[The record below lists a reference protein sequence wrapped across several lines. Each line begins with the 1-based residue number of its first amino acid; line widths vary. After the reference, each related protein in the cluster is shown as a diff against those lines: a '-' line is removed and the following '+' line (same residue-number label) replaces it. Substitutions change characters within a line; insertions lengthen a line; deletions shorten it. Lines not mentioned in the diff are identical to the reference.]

1 MSGAGA
7 VPHLLVDVELG
18 TVGPGERIGL
28 AEDTVRHL
36 RKVLR
41 LTDGAAMSLTEGM
54 GSRID
59 ALLEG
64 SGAVTIATEPRVAAP
79 RPALVLV
86 QALSKG
92 RRAEDAVRAACE
104 LGVDHI
110 VPLVAGRTQ
119 GRPDAAGRVAVR
131 ARWQAVADAALEQSR
146 GVHRAVV
153 EDVVDIDG
161 LADGGWSSGRRAV
174 RLVAALGAPG
184 LRSAIGPLVGP
195 LVDEVRPDVVAIA
208 IGPEGGWTPDELAQL
223 VARDWSP
230 VGLGATVLRTE
241 HAGPAAL
248 AALAALTGRWESE
261 R

>member
-18 TVGPGERIGL
+18 TVGPGDRIGL
-28 AEDTVRHL
+28 AEDVVRHL

-41 LTDGAAMSLTEGM
+41 LSDGAALSLTD
-54 GSRID
+54 GSGCRID
-59 ALLEG
+59 ARLEG
-64 SGAVTIATEPRVAAP
+64 PVAVTVAADRRAAAP

-104 LGVDHI
+104 LGVDRI

-119 GRPDAAGRVAVR
+119 GRPDAAGRVAVT

-146 GVHRAVV
+146 SVHRSVV
-153 EDVVDIDG
+153 DAVVDIDG
-161 LADGGWSSGRRAV
+161 LGDEGRLSGRRVV
-174 RLVAALGAPG
+174 RLVAAPGASG
-184 LRSAIGPLVGP
+184 LRSTVGAVVED
-195 LVDEVRPDVVAIA
+195 VDPDVIAVA
-208 IGPEGGWTPDELAQL
+208 IGPEGGWTPDELALL
-223 VARDWSP
+223 VAREWSP

-248 AALAALTGRWESE
+248 AALAALTGRWESD

>member
-7 VPHLLVDVELG
+7 VPHLLVEVALG
-18 TVGPGERIGL
+18 MVGPGDRIGL

-36 RKVLR
+36 RKALR
-41 LTDGAAMSLTEGM
+41 LSDEAALSLTDGT
-54 GSRID
+54 GSRIE
-59 ALLEG
+59 ARLEG
-64 SGAVTIATEPRVAAP
+64 SDAVTVAADRRIAAP

-104 LGVDHI
+104 LGVDLI
-110 VPLVAGRTQ
+110 VPLIAGRTQ
-119 GRPDAAGRVAVR
+119 GRPDAAGRAALR

-153 EDVVDIDG
+153 EEVVDIDG
-161 LADGGWSSGRRAV
+161 LGVEGIEGRLSGRRAV
-174 RLVAALGAPG
+174 RLVAAPAAPG
-184 LRSAIGPLVGP
+184 LRSVIRPVI
-195 LVDEVRPDVVAIA
+195 DEVDPDVVAVA

-230 VGLGATVLRTE
+230 VGLGATILRTE

-248 AALAALTGRWESE
+248 AALAALTGRWERE

>member
-7 VPHLLVDVELG
+7 VPHLLVDGGLG
-18 TVGPGERIGL
+18 TAGPGDRIGL

-41 LTDGAAMSLTEGM
+41 LVDGAALSLTDGT
-54 GSRID
+54 GSRVD
-59 ALLEG
+59 ARLDG
-64 SGAVTIATEPRVAAP
+64 SGAVTVTAERQVAAP

-119 GRPDAAGRVAVR
+119 GRPDAAGRAAVR

-146 GVHRAVV
+146 GIHRAVV

-161 LADGGWSSGRRAV
+161 LGDGGWSSGRRSL
-174 RLVAALGAPG
+174 RLVAAPGAPG
-184 LRSAIGPLVGP
+184 LRSVFRS
-195 LVDEVRPDVVAIA
+195 LVDEVGPDVVAVA
-208 IGPEGGWTPDELAQL
+208 VGPEGGWTSDELARL

-248 AALAALTGRWESE
+248 AALAALAGRWESD